1 MDLQKSEF
9 TSQQNLPV
17 FQFSVRDDKVGIITI
32 DVIGEKVNT
41 LKAEFVN
48 QFQDILKQAQQHSGV
63 KGLIITSGK
72 PDCFIAGADIS
83 MIDHCKTKEEA
94 SELAKAGQ
102 ELFTQLENY
111 PLPVVAAID
120 GVCLGGGL
128 ELALACHGR
137 ICSDNSKTRL
147 GLPEVQL
154 GLLPGSG
161 GTQRLPRLVG
171 VTAALDMIL
180 TGRQITAKKAYKL
193 GLVDDVV
200 SQDILLDVAAKWIL
214 SGKKDKKKHPI
225 TERFFA
231 NTTLGRN
238 IFFGQAKKRT
248 LAKTKGHYPATER
261 ILHVVERGLEKD
273 IQTGFEEEARAF
285 GELAMTP
292 VSSALRY
299 LFFASTSLKNE
310 TGSSEKPG
318 NLHQVGILGGGL
330 MGGGI
335 AFVTATKGHLPVRI
349 KDISDKGIA
358 QALNYSY
365 KALSKRVKQ
374 KRLSSREFQR
384 QMALLSGTLDYSGFH
399 QADIVIEAVFEDLA
413 LKQKMVTDIEDI
425 GKGNIIFASNTS
437 SLPIFKIA
445 EKAQYP
451 EKIIGLHYFSPVEK
465 MPLVEVIPHATTSAK
480 TIATTVAFAKKQGK
494 VAIVVG
500 DKPGFYVNRIL
511 APYISEAL
519 TCLVEGEQI
528 EHIDKALVQFG
539 FPVGPI
545 QLLDEVG
552 IDIGTKITPILVNE
566 FGQRFASPPAVDA
579 IIADDRK
586 GRKNGRGFY
595 LYNEHVLPFS
605 LGKHKK
611 RPDTAIYSLLQI
623 KPKSQLTSSEIAERC
638 LLMMLNEAVRCLD
651 EGIIKQ
657 PRDGDIGAVFG
668 IGFPPF
674 FGGPFRYMDSMGMSK
689 ITEKLNQL
697 ADKYGEK
704 FSPCQRLVEMTE
716 RNERFYD

>member
-1 MDLQKSEF
+1 MDLQKSEL
-9 TSQQNLPV
+9 TPQQDLPV
-17 FQFSVRDDKVGIITI
+17 FQFSMRDDKVGIITI
-32 DVIGEKVNT
+32 DVKGEKVNT

-83 MIDHCKTKEEA
+83 MIAHCKTKEEA
-94 SELAKAGQ
+94 SALAKAGQ

-128 ELALACHGR
+128 EMALACHGR

-161 GTQRLPRLVG
+161 GTQRLPRLIG

-180 TGRQITAKKAYKL
+180 TGRQIAAKKAYKL

-200 SQDILLDVAAKWIL
+200 SKDILLDVAAKWIL
-214 SGKKDKKKHPI
+214 SGKKKKKKHSI

-238 IFFGQAKKRT
+238 ILFGQAKKRT
-248 LAKTKGHYPATER
+248 LAKTKGHYPAAER

-273 IQTGFEEEARAF
+273 IQTGFEEEANAF

-292 VSSALRY
+292 VSNALRH

-310 TGSSEKPG
+310 TGSSEKPD
-318 NLHQVGILGGGL
+318 NLHQIGILGGGL

-358 QALNYSY
+358 QALNYSW
-365 KALSKRVKQ
+365 KALSKRVRQ
-374 KRLSSREFQR
+374 KRLPSRECKR
-384 QMALLSGTLDYSGFH
+384 QMGLLSGSLDYSGFH
-399 QADIVIEAVFEDLA
+399 QANIVIEAVFEDLA
-413 LKQKMVTDIEDI
+413 LKQKMVADIEDI

-451 EKIIGLHYFSPVEK
+451 EKVIGLHYFSPVEK
-465 MPLVEVIPHATTSAK
+465 MPLVEVIPHAKTSDK

-519 TCLVEGEQI
+519 TCLVEGEPI

-579 IIADDRK
+579 VIADDRK

-595 LYNEHVLPFS
+595 LYNEQILPFS

-611 RPDTAIYSLLQI
+611 RPDPAIYSLLQV

-638 LLMMLNEAVRCLD
+638 LLIMLNEAVRCLD
-651 EGIIKQ
+651 ESIIKQ

-674 FGGPFRYMDSMGMSK
+674 FGGPFRYMDSMGISK

-704 FSPCQRLVEMTE
+704 FTPCQRLVEMAE

>member
-1 MDLQKSEF
+1 MMEQQQTTLEKS
-9 TSQQNLPV
+9 SV
-17 FQFSVRDDKVGIITI
+17 FQFSVRNDKVGVITI
-32 DVIGEKVNT
+32 DVIGDKVNT
-41 LKAEFVN
+41 LKAEFVQ
-48 QFQDILKQAQQHSGV
+48 QFQDVLKQAQQHSGV

-72 PDCFIAGADIS
+72 KESFIAGADIS
-83 MIDHCKTKEEA
+83 MIADCKTKEEA
-94 SELAKAGQ
+94 SALAKAGQ
-102 ELFTQLENY
+102 DLFTQIENY
-111 PLPVVAAID
+111 PLPVVAAIN

-161 GTQRLPRLVG
+161 GTQRLPRLIG
-171 VTAALDMIL
+171 VTSALDMIL
-180 TGRQITAKKAYKL
+180 TGRQVNAKRALKL

-214 SGKKDKKKHPI
+214 VGKKEQRKHSMMD
-225 TERFFA
+225 RFLA

-238 IFFGQAKKRT
+238 ILFGQAKKRT
-248 LAKTKGHYPATER
+248 LAKTKGHYPAAER
-261 ILHVVERGLEKD
+261 ILHVIERGLEKD
-273 IQTGFEEEARAF
+273 IQTGFKEEANAF

-292 VSSALRY
+292 VSSALRH
-299 LFFASTSLKNE
+299 LFFASTALKNE
-310 TGSSEKPG
+310 TGSSEKPD
-318 NLHQVGILGGGL
+318 NLHHIGILGGGL

-335 AFVTATKGHLPVRI
+335 AFVTATKGNSPARI

-358 QALNYSY
+358 QALNYSW
-365 KALSKRVKQ
+365 KALSAKVSK
-374 KRLSSREFQR
+374 KRLSARERQR
-384 QMALLSGTLDYSGFH
+384 QMGLLSGSLDYSGFH
-399 QADIVIEAVFEDLA
+399 QSNIVVEAVFEDLA
-413 LKQKMVTDIEDI
+413 LKQKMVADIEDV
-425 GKGNIIFASNTS
+425 GKGKIIFASNTS
-437 SLPIFKIA
+437 SLPIHKIA
-445 EKAQYP
+445 EKAKYP
-451 EKIIGLHYFSPVEK
+451 EKVIGLHYFSPVEK
-465 MPLVEVIPHATTSAK
+465 MPLVEVIPHENTDEK
-480 TIATTVAFAKKQGK
+480 TIATTVDFAKKQGK

-519 TCLVEGEQI
+519 TCLVQGEPI

-552 IDIGTKITPILVNE
+552 IDIGTKITPILVDA
-566 FGQRFASPPAVDA
+566 FGERFASPPAVDA

-595 LYNEHVLPFS
+595 LYAKHALPFS
-605 LGKHKK
+605 LGKNKK
-611 RPDTAIYSLLQI
+611 QPDPAIYRLLQI
-623 KPKSQLTSSEIAERC
+623 KPKNQHSSSEITERC
-638 LLMMLNEAVRCLD
+638 LLLMLNEAVRCLD
-651 EGIIKQ
+651 ENIIKQ

-674 FGGPFRYMDSMGMSK
+674 FGGPFRYMDSMGTTK
-689 ITEKLNQL
+689 VAEKLNQL

-704 FSPCQRLVEMTE
+704 YRPCERLVEMAK